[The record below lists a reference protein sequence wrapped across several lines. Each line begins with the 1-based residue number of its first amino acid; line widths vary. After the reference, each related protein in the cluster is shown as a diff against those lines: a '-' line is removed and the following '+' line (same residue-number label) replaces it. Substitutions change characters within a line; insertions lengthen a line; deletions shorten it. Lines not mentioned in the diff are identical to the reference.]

1 MPIAQRTLVVAG
13 LADMQKA
20 WAVADRET
28 SKELREAL
36 KDAARPVA
44 VDAQTFA
51 LGRIRNVGQPW
62 SRMRVGVTR
71 RSVYV
76 APKQRE
82 TRVKRRK
89 RPNLADLLAGRAMQP
104 ALNRNIGRVEAN
116 VEEALATVGRKWEQA

>member
-1 MPIAQRTLVVAG
+1 MPIQQRTIVVSG
-13 LADMQKA
+13 LADLQKA

-36 KDAARPVA
+36 REAAKPAATDAH
-44 VDAQTFA
+44 A
-51 LGRIRNVGQPW
+51 LALHTIPRMTVPW

-76 APKQRE
+76 APRQRE

-104 ALNRNIGRVEAN
+104 ALNRNVSRVEDR
-116 VEEALATVGRKWEQA
+116 VEDALASVGRKWEQA